1 MLGLRQPGR
10 NGQTVTLSEP
20 DKFDHFLEKKEVT
33 ILVTDS
39 GLGGISMFA
48 EIARELRKRHL
59 FEKVYLVYFNA
70 WPEQNRGYNRLKNT
84 AERIHV
90 FDNALQGMMRFKPDF
105 IMIACN
111 TLSVLYH
118 HTEFSRSVDI
128 PVVDIVGF
136 GVDMM
141 AECLQTSTNDQAVIL
156 GTVTTIESHVH
167 RDHLVQ
173 RGIQPEQIISQACD
187 QLATEIEKGPA
198 RASVSQMIANYM
210 QQAVL
215 NINPDTDN
223 LYAALCCTHFGY
235 CQELIQDTLSDIAE
249 KPVTILNPNR
259 QMSAYLLGNSNEL
272 LFSKTIMDLK
282 VVSKITWEERKIESI
297 SNLIRPIS
305 AETADAVT
313 NYTQRPNLFMQPK
326 GKPKP
331 IQRKQE

>member
-187 QLATEIEKGPA
+187 QLAFIEYICQPGIIIYIQSNDIFLVGNIIKGAPDNVIGV
-198 RASVSQMIANYM
+198 R
-210 QQAVL
+210 
-215 NINPDTDN
+215 INGPD
-223 LYAALCCTHFGY
+223 
-235 CQELIQDTLSDIAE
+235 
-249 KPVTILNPNR
+249 
-259 QMSAYLLGNSNEL
+259 
-272 LFSKTIMDLK
+272 
-282 VVSKITWEERKIESI
+282 KII
-297 SNLIRPIS
+297 PGV
-305 AETADAVT
+305 D
-313 NYTQRPNLFMQPK
+313 K
-326 GKPKP
+326 GDF
-331 IQRKQE
+331 R